1 MYILLK
7 LKIIMPTSTL
17 EYLGDLRTKL
27 THVQSGQVVF
37 TDAPTDNNGKGEAFS
52 PTDLMS
58 TSLCACMITIMGVAA
73 QAHKFSIDGATAEIT
88 KIMSANPRKVSE
100 VQIEIK
106 FPKNNYSEK
115 EKKIIEHIANTC
127 PVALSLH
134 PDLKQSVK
142 LIF

>member
-1 MYILLK
+1 
-7 LKIIMPTSTL
+7 MPTSTL

-27 THVQSGQVVF
+27 THLQSGQVVF

-73 QAHKFSIDGATAEIT
+73 QTHKFSLDGATAEIT

>member
-1 MYILLK
+1 
-7 LKIIMPTSTL
+7 MPTSTL

-27 THVQSGQVVF
+27 THVQSGQVVV

-73 QAHKFSIDGATAEIT
+73 QTHKFSIDGATAEIT

-100 VQIEIK
+100 IQIEIK
-106 FPKNNYSEK
+106 FPKNNYSDK
-115 EKKIIEHIANTC
+115 EKKIIEHIASTC

-134 PDLKQSVK
+134 PDLKQSIK

>member
-1 MYILLK
+1 
-7 LKIIMPTSTL
+7 MPTATL
-17 EYLGDLRTKL
+17 KYLGNLRTEL
-27 THVQSGQVVF
+27 THVKSGKVVV
-37 TDAPTDNNGKGEAFS
+37 TDAPVDNNGKGEAFS

-73 QAHKFSIDGATAEIT
+73 ETHKFSIEGTTAEIT
-88 KIMSANPRKVSE
+88 KIMSANPRKVAE
-100 VQIEIK
+100 VQIEII
-106 FPKNNYSEK
+106 FPKDNYSDK
-115 EKKIIEHIANTC
+115 EIKILEHIAKTC

>member
-1 MYILLK
+1 
-7 LKIIMPTSTL
+7 MPTSTL

-27 THVQSGQVVF
+27 THVQSGQVVV
-37 TDAPTDNNGKGEAFS
+37 TDAPTDNNGKGESFS

-73 QAHKFSIDGATAEIT
+73 QTHKFSIDGATAEIT

-106 FPKNNYSEK
+106 FPKNNYSDK
-115 EKKIIEHIANTC
+115 EKKIIEHIAETC

>member
-1 MYILLK
+1 
-7 LKIIMPTSTL
+7 MPTSTL

-27 THVQSGQVVF
+27 THIQSGQVVV

-73 QAHKFSIDGATAEIT
+73 QTHKFSIDGATAEIT

-100 VQIEIK
+100 VQIEIT
-106 FPKNNYSEK
+106 FPKNNYSDK
-115 EKKIIEHIANTC
+115 EKKIIEHIASTC

>member
-1 MYILLK
+1 
-7 LKIIMPTSTL
+7 MPTSTL
-17 EYLGDLRTKL
+17 KYLGNLRTEL
-27 THVQSGQVVF
+27 THLQSGKVVI

-73 QAHKFSIDGATAEIT
+73 QTHGFSIDGATAEIT

-100 VQIEIK
+100 VQVEIT
-106 FPKNNYSEK
+106 FPKNNYSDK
-115 EKKIIEHIANTC
+115 EKRIIEHIAGTC

-134 PDLKQSVK
+134 PDLKQNVK